1 MITFNLK
8 KYEIN
13 FLVYTS
19 LMVTLLNNLPYYSLF
34 FTSSPQF
41 PRPNLTVLEITY
53 NIVWYTL
60 QCLVSILLIS
70 FFNYYWKKYVLPK
83 NAKLWLL
90 IPLVT
95 IYNVLISYALLK
107 ASMWIAGHT
116 VGYPFGEDFAW
127 KYYFWKYIY
136 LTPSAVLLAYVL
148 QLIIRKRL
156 VERNNTRLIEEN
168 LSVQLN
174 TLKDQIK
181 PHFLFNTLNTLSA
194 VIRNE
199 NKEEGLKYVDDL
211 ANVYRYILEKSNH
224 NLVELSVE
232 MGFAQSYIRLLK
244 KRFNQKFDVEID
256 LPNKYQTYK
265 IPPLTLQLLIENAI
279 KHNELTDA
287 SPVMISIYI
296 DLKHIVVAN
305 TIQTKASDS
314 SGLRIGLQNLNM
326 RYKILMEE
334 EIQISKAD
342 NKFIVKLP
350 LLEKPKK

>member
-156 VERNNTRLIEEN
+156 VERNNARLIEEN

-174 TLKDQIK
+174 TLKDQVK

-199 NKEEGLKYVDDL
+199 SREEGLKYVDDL
-211 ANVYRYILEKSNH
+211 ANVYRYILERSNH
-224 NLVELSVE
+224 NLVDMSVE
-232 MGFAQSYIRLLK
+232 LGFAESYLRLLK
-244 KRFNQKFDVEID
+244 KRFHRKFEIEID
-256 LPNKYQTYK
+256 IPNKYHQFQ
-265 IPPLTLQLLIENAI
+265 IPPLTLQMLIENAI

-287 SPVMISIYI
+287 SPVMIRIYI
-296 DLKHIVVAN
+296 QNFHIVIEN
-305 TIQTKASDS
+305 TIHEKTSDS
-314 SGLRIGLQNLNM
+314 SGLGIGLQNLNM
-326 RYKILMEE
+326 RYKILMDK
-334 EIQISKAD
+334 EIQINKA
-342 NKFIVKLP
+342 NNTFIVKLP
-350 LLEKPKK
+350 LLEKSKK